1 MRRIAAQGVGVA
13 SVFFFWRRRC
23 GEAGFS
29 GFFDGSATKTEK
41 NLIRQPI
48 ISRVTEKMN
57 STVSNVSIEQL
68 NTNAMKMNAVMKTKA
83 AVKSVRQ
90 PPS

>member
-13 SVFFFWRRRC
+13 SVFFFRRRWC
-23 GEAGFS
+23 GGFR
-29 GFFDGSATKTEK
+29 FFRLFGGSETKLEK
-41 NLIRQPI
+41 ILIRNPSK
-48 ISRVTEKMN
+48 SRVTKKVN
-57 STVSNVSIEQL
+57 STVANVSTETL

>member
-1 MRRIAAQGVGVA
+1 M
-13 SVFFFWRRRC
+13 
-23 GEAGFS
+23 
-29 GFFDGSATKTEK
+29 EK
-41 NLIRQPI
+41 NLIRQPM
-48 ISRVTEKMN
+48 ISRVTKKVN